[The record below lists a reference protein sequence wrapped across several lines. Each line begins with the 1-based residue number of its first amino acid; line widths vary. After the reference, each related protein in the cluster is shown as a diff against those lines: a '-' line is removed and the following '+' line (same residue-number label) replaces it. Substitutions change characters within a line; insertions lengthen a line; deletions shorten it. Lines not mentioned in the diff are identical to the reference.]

1 MINSSFLIGVVGPC
15 GAGKSTL
22 VINLR
27 KNGYNAK
34 AIAQE
39 HSFVPEMWQKFTK
52 PNFLI
57 YLSASYKT
65 TIKRKKFAWTIE
77 EYSEQLRR
85 LNHALINANLIIQTD
100 ELTIDDVK
108 LLAEKK
114 LSEYRLSE
122 IE

>member
-1 MINSSFLIGVVGPC
+1 MIKPSFLIGVVGPC

-65 TIKRKKFAWTIE
+65 TINRKKFAWTIE

-85 LNHALINANLIIQTD
+85 LNHALNNADLIIQTD
-100 ELTIDDVK
+100 DLTIDDVK
-108 LLAEKK
+108 LHVEKK